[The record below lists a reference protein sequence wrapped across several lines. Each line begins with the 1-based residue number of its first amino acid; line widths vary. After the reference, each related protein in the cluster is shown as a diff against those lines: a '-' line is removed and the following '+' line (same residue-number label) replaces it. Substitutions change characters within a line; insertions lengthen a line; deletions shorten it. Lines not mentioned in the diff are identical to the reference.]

1 MAKKIDKNTDT
12 DKLNINNQLV
22 EELLSKA
29 DPSEIFGK
37 DGLFQALK
45 KQLVNKMLEKEME
58 AHIGYTKHSKDEKE
72 YDNRRNG
79 SYEKTLID
87 EEGHTVTIDIPRDRD
102 GQFEPVLIP
111 KGVRQFK
118 GFDEKVISLYARGM
132 TTREIQ
138 GHLEEIYST
147 KVSPDLIS
155 RVTDG
160 VLEEIAIWQNRPLD
174 NVYPIM
180 YLDCIHVKGR
190 DNHIIINKAV
200 YLAIAVNMEGK
211 KELLGIWVGKNEGA
225 KFWMQ
230 VVTELKNR
238 GIEQIY
244 VACTDGLK
252 GFPEAINSV
261 FPKTV
266 VQLCIVHM
274 VRNSTKYVS
283 YKDLKEVTV
292 DLKKVYS
299 AVNESE
305 GIRELQNFSSKW
317 DDKYPAISDMWQRL
331 WSGIAPFYSF
341 PDGIRKVIYTTNTI
355 ESANRQIRKIIK
367 NKGVFP
373 DDKSIQK
380 MIFLALTNASK
391 KWTMPIKDWNAAL
404 NQFAILCG
412 TDEQKWANL
421 DGRWVNSDIILT
433 QRI

>member
-12 DKLNINNQLV
+12 DKININNQLL
-22 EELLSKA
+22 EELLASA
-29 DPSEIFGK
+29 DPAQIFGK
-37 DGLFQALK
+37 DGLFQVLK
-45 KQLVNKMLEKEME
+45 KQLVNKILEKEME
-58 AHIGYTKHSKDEKE
+58 SHIGYPKHSKDEKE

-87 EEGHTVTIDIPRDRD
+87 EEGHTITIDVPRDRD
-102 GQFEPVLIP
+102 GQFEPALIP

-147 KVSPDLIS
+147 SVSPDLIS
-155 RVTDG
+155 KVTDG

-261 FPKTV
+261 FPKTI

-292 DLKKVYS
+292 DLKKIYS
-299 AVNESE
+299 AINESE
-305 GIRELQNFSSKW
+305 GIRQLQNFSSKW